1 MISKFIQ
8 VVPILCFGLL
18 FVWPVKSRGEG
29 NWNSL
34 EAPPFIIFYAEN
46 DKIFANETAS
56 LLKIFYEELSGRI
69 GLESNDIIRVFLS
82 PSEKTF
88 NELTNNL
95 VPDWGEGVADPVK
108 NVIVLK
114 SPSQM
119 EDQNHFPKLVK
130 HELVHILIGH
140 SAKNPHDL
148 PKWFNEG
155 IASYLSADERVSSG
169 EAISKALLSD
179 SIIPLDEIDG
189 VLRFQRTKAALA
201 YEESYSFTVYLVENY
216 GFESMVNLIQEL
228 QTEKTFAHAFRDV
241 YGIDLFEAEIAWYQ
255 YMEKK
260 YRWHFLLDFEN
271 FLWISI
277 LLLFILVFLA
287 IKLRNRRTLKKWD
300 KEERWVKS

>member
-1 MISKFIQ
+1 MIFKFFQ
-8 VVPILCFGLL
+8 TVPILCFCLL
-18 FVWPVKSRGEG
+18 FVWPEKSKGEV

-34 EAPPFIIFYAEN
+34 EAPPFVIFYTEN
-46 DKIFANETAS
+46 DKAFADETSS
-56 LLKIFYEELSGRI
+56 LLKIFYGELSKKI
-69 GLESNDIIRVFLS
+69 GLELNDTVRTFLC
-82 PSEKTF
+82 PSEKSF
-88 NELTNNL
+88 NELTDNL
-95 VPDWGEGVADPVK
+95 IPDWGEGVADPVQ
-108 NVIVLK
+108 NVIILK

-119 EDQNHFPKLVK
+119 DDQNHFPKLVK

-140 SAKNPHDL
+140 SAKNPRDL

-169 EAISKALLSD
+169 EAISKALISD

-189 VLRFQRTKAALA
+189 VLRFQRTKATLA
-201 YEESYSFTVYLVENY
+201 YEESYSFTAYLVENY
-216 GFESMVNLIQEL
+216 GFENMVNLIQEL
-228 QTEKTFAHAFRDV
+228 QTEKTFAHVFRDV

-271 FLWISI
+271 YLWISI

-300 KEERWVKS
+300 EEERWVKS

>member
-1 MISKFIQ
+1 MIFKFFQ
-8 VVPILCFGLL
+8 TVPILCFCLL
-18 FVWPVKSRGEG
+18 FVWPEKSKGEV

-34 EAPPFIIFYAEN
+34 EAPPFVIFYTEN
-46 DKIFANETAS
+46 DKAFADETSS
-56 LLKIFYEELSGRI
+56 LLKIFYEELSKKI
-69 GLESNDIIRVFLS
+69 GLELNDTVRTFLC
-82 PSEKTF
+82 PSEKSF
-88 NELTNNL
+88 NELTDNL
-95 VPDWGEGVADPVK
+95 IPDWGEGVADPVQ
-108 NVIVLK
+108 NVIILK

-119 EDQNHFPKLVK
+119 DDQNHFPKLVK

-140 SAKNPHDL
+140 SAKNPRDL

-169 EAISKALLSD
+169 EAISKALISD

-189 VLRFQRTKAALA
+189 VLRFQRTKATLA
-201 YEESYSFTVYLVENY
+201 YEESYSFTAYLVENY
-216 GFESMVNLIQEL
+216 GFENMVNLIQEL
-228 QTEKTFAHAFRDV
+228 QTEKTFAHVFRDV

-271 FLWISI
+271 YLWISI

-300 KEERWVKS
+300 EEERWVKS